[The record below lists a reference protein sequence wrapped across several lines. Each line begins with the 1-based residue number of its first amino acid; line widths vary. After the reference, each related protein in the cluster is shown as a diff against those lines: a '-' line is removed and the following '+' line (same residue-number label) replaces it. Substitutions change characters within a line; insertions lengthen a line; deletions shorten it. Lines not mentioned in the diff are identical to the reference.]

1 MSIKLPADRLGQLR
15 SFYDGRVVCVTGG
28 AGFIGGHL
36 VDVLHGVGASVRVID
51 DLSNSSIEHLAA
63 LIEMDPDRV
72 RFVHGSILD
81 EEALR
86 EAVGG
91 CKTVFHLAAVGSV
104 PKSIED
110 PQRTW
115 VVNATGTMRV
125 LETSK
130 KAGVERV
137 VCASSSSV
145 YGDQPDLPKVESQPP
160 RPMSP
165 YAASKL
171 AGEHLASVWSQC
183 YGLSTVSLRFF
194 NVFGPR
200 QASEGGYAAVVA
212 AFCRSL
218 LNADRPVVYGDGTQ
232 TRDFTFVSN
241 VVLGILLAGATQN
254 EMKGQAA
261 NLGTG
266 RRISVLDLATA
277 IARQVGM
284 PTVQPIYKPGRAG
297 DVLHSQADVSRAK
310 QLFGYEPITRM
321 EDGLQATVEWFRSQ
335 LMGAGGDS
343 SESSGGEVR

>member
-1 MSIKLPADRLGQLR
+1 
-15 SFYDGRVVCVTGG
+15 
-28 AGFIGGHL
+28 
-36 VDVLHGVGASVRVID
+36 
-51 DLSNSSIEHLAA
+51 
-63 LIEMDPDRV
+63 
-72 RFVHGSILD
+72 
-81 EEALR
+81 
-86 EAVGG
+86 
-91 CKTVFHLAAVGSV
+91 V

>member
-1 MSIKLPADRLGQLR
+1 
-15 SFYDGRVVCVTGG
+15 VTGG

-36 VDVLHGVGASVRVID
+36 VDVLHAVGASVRVID
-51 DLSNSSIEHLAA
+51 DLSNSSLEHLAA
-63 LIEMDPDRV
+63 LIEMEPERV

-81 EEALR
+81 DEALAD
-86 EAVGG
+86 AVGG

-125 LETSK
+125 LAAAQKGGSD
-130 KAGVERV
+130 RV
-137 VCASSSSV
+137 VVASSSSV
-145 YGDQPDLPKVESQPP
+145 YGDQPELPKVETQPP
-160 RPMSP
+160 MPMSP

-171 AGEHLASVWSQC
+171 AGEHLASVWSSC

-200 QASEGGYAAVVA
+200 QAAEGGYAAVVA

-218 LNADRPVVYGDGTQ
+218 LNADRPVIYGDGTQ

-241 VVLGILLAGATQN
+241 VVLGILLAGATPA
-254 EMKGQAA
+254 ELKGQAA

-266 RRISVLDLATA
+266 RRVSVLDLAMA
-277 IARQVGM
+277 IAKQVGM
-284 PTVQPIYKPGRAG
+284 PTVQPIYKPGRTG

-310 QLFGYEPITRM
+310 HLFGFEPVTRM
-321 EDGLQATVEWFRSQ
+321 EDGLHATVEWFRAQ
-335 LMGAGGDS
+335 LMGSSGESSSGVGDS
-343 SESSGGEVR
+343 SGGSGGGKR

>member
-1 MSIKLPADRLGQLR
+1 M
-15 SFYDGRVVCVTGG
+15 CVTGG

-36 VDVLHGVGASVRVID
+36 IDVLHTVGATVRVID
-51 DLSNSSIEHLAA
+51 DLSNSTMEHLAA

-72 RFVHGSILD
+72 RFIHGSILD
-81 EEALR
+81 DEALR
-86 EAVGG
+86 EAVAG

-104 PKSIED
+104 PRSIED

-115 VVNATGTMRV
+115 VVNTTGTLRV
-125 LETSK
+125 LEASR
-130 KAGVERV
+130 KAGVDRV
-137 VCASSSSV
+137 VFASSSSV
-145 YGDQPDLPKVESQPP
+145 YGDQPDLPKVETQPP

-171 AGEHLASVWSQC
+171 SGEHLLSVWSQC
-183 YGLSTVSLRFF
+183 YGLSTASLRFF

-200 QASEGGYAAVVA
+200 QAWEGGYAAVVA
-212 AFCRSL
+212 SFCRSI

-232 TRDFTFVSN
+232 TRDFTFVGN
-241 VVLGILLAGATQN
+241 VVLGILLAGATTN

-266 RRISVLDLATA
+266 RRVSVLDLATA
-277 IARQVGM
+277 IGRQVGM
-284 PTVQPIYKPGRAG
+284 PAVQPIYKPGRTG

-321 EDGLQATVEWFRSQ
+321 EDGLQSTVEWFRSQ
-335 LMGAGGDS
+335 LMGAGG
-343 SESSGGEVR
+343 ESGEAR